1 MYAQELNESTFQQT
15 VSEGLVLVDFG
26 APWCTP
32 CLMMEPV
39 LEELTR
45 RDNAP
50 IVTKVNVDE
59 NPDLAA
65 QFHVQGIPLLV
76 LLKDG
81 EEVDRFVGF
90 QSADELSDSLR
101 KYTS

>member
-1 MYAQELNESTFQQT
+1 MYAQELNESTFQQA
-15 VSEGLVLVDFG
+15 VSEGLILVDFG

-39 LEELTR
+39 LEELSQ

-50 IVTKVNVDE
+50 IITKVNVDE
-59 NPDLAA
+59 NPALTA

-76 LLKDG
+76 LLKNG

-90 QSADELSDSLR
+90 HSADELSYALL
-101 KYTS
+101 KYTG

>member
-1 MYAQELNESTFQQT
+1 MHAQELNESTFQQA

-39 LEELTR
+39 LEELAQ
-45 RDNAP
+45 RDDTPTIA
-50 IVTKVNVDE
+50 KVNIDE
-59 NPDLAA
+59 NSALITR
-65 QFHVQGIPLLV
+65 FHVQGIPLLV

-90 QSADELSDSLR
+90 QSADELSDALR
-101 KYTS
+101 KYTP

>member
-1 MYAQELNESTFQQT
+1 MHAPELNESTFQQT
-15 VSEGLVLVDFG
+15 ISEGLVLVDFG

-39 LEELTR
+39 LEELTQ

-50 IVTKVNVDE
+50 TVTKVNVDE
-59 NPDLAA
+59 NPALAA
-65 QFHVQGIPLLV
+65 RFHVQAIPLLV

-81 EEVDRFVGF
+81 QEVDRFVGF
-90 QSADELSDSLR
+90 QSADELASAVR
-101 KYTS
+101 RHMA